1 MCLRIFT
8 QNMKIESKK
17 SNKNSLMRYKRKTKQ
32 NRKKCGGTFMPKR
45 IGCAQERK
53 NMKKIIY
60 IKYTELQTTRIHR
73 FCSG

>member
-1 MCLRIFT
+1 
-8 QNMKIESKK
+8 
-17 SNKNSLMRYKRKTKQ
+17 MRYKRKTKQ
-32 NRKKCGGTFMPKR
+32 NRKKYGGTFMPKR